1 MEYSSRWKK
10 ADPEVIEEVLEEM
23 RMMYY
28 DGEID
33 ITNDRFLRIE
43 ITKDS
48 AGEDGWVYN
57 WDVMIREDGRWVY
70 ALGDAFQY
78 SEYEL
83 FDSLKK
89 HGVI

>member
-10 ADPEVIEEVLEEM
+10 ADPEVIEETLEEM

-28 DGEID
+28 DEEID

-43 ITKDS
+43 ITKDP

-57 WDVMIREDGRWVY
+57 WGVGIREDGRWIY
-70 ALGDAFQY
+70 ALGEAFQY
-78 SEYEL
+78 SEHEL